1 MALRR
6 RKRAA
11 RGRAPKRRARRRR
24 KNPRLENHHLDGAE
38 LLSDRVIEIAY
49 VHAQDG
55 QEYQHDFARG
65 VRMLLLKDG
74 TVALVRPDGRQL
86 WDEFPA

>member
-1 MALRR
+1 VGLRR

-11 RGRAPKRRARRRR
+11 RGKAPKRRPRRRG
-24 KNPRLENHHLDGAE
+24 NPRRTNHHLEGAE

-55 QEYQHDFARG
+55 QEYQHDFSPG
-65 VRMLLLKDG
+65 VRMLLLRDG
-74 TVALVRPDGRQL
+74 TVELRRPDGKPL
-86 WDEFPA
+86 WKDFPA